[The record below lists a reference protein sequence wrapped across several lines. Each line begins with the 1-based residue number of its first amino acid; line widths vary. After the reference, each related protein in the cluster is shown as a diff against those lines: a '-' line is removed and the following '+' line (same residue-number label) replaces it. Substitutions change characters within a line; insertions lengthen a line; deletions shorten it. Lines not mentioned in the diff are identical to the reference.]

1 MSSCLKDIQ
10 VYFVNYL
17 FFSFAYFCLRVFIF
31 FLLIYS
37 NLFKDIR
44 DTVPRP
50 CINFSYHAVYYF
62 KLFYAMLC

>member
-17 FFSFAYFCLRVFIF
+17 FFNFAYFCLRVFAF
-31 FLLIYS
+31 FLLIYRS
-37 NLFKDIR
+37 FFFLDKR
-44 DTVPRP
+44 DTVPLP

-62 KLFYAMLC
+62 KIFYSAY